1 MSNAYRAIAQS
12 KAEIE
17 AERKDAY
24 QRRLAQAR
32 EVLADF
38 DDDEPGAK
46 FARACL
52 EARGKSLGIPELERD
67 IRSLDLLIKSGDQSR
82 EMEHILNEKNLERL
96 KKGEELVAFRVP
108 VSAACH
114 LAAIRERDRK
124 QEQMRAAQEQT
135 TIDAAE
141 YVMQTYR
148 KIAAEAKAA
157 PTAGTQASAKPAPE
171 QAGDKPVTPAVT
183 ATSKVG

>member
-1 MSNAYRAIAQS
+1 MSNAYRAPALN

-17 AERKDAY
+17 AERKDAHL
-24 QRRLAQAR
+24 RRLAQAH

-38 DDDEPGAK
+38 ENDEPGAK

-96 KKGEELVAFRVP
+96 KKGEEPVAFRVP
-108 VSAACH
+108 VSAPCH
-114 LAAIRERDRK
+114 LAAIRDRDRK
-124 QEQMRAAQEQT
+124 QEQLRAAQERT

-141 YVMQTYR
+141 YVMKTINQ
-148 KIAAEAKAA
+148 IAKDAKGA
-157 PTAGTQASAKPAPE
+157 PTPATNAAAKPAPV
-171 QAGDKPVTPAVT
+171 QAGERPVTPSVT